1 MSGTDYILG
10 LLAIITGLAIS
21 DMIVSLHG
29 LLINRRHVKWDWL
42 PLVAAACVLLLII
55 STWRHLYVAFQGAM
69 KGPPIWVFVTI
80 LAGNVGLYLAARAAL
95 PDRVGVGES
104 CDLRAHYDFVVRYLW
119 SALALSYATIIVLQ
133 GLEPLLLGTRQFPNT
148 FIHALLAFPVILA
161 LAIWPV
167 RKLHRIVVP
176 LFFLW
181 VCIRVL
187 PARMLIA

>member
-1 MSGTDYILG
+1 MSGADYILG

-55 STWRHLYVAFQGAM
+55 STWRHLYAGFQGAV
-69 KGPPIWVFVTI
+69 KGPPIWIFVTV
-80 LAGNVGLYLAARAAL
+80 LTGNVGLYLAARAAL
-95 PDRVGVGES
+95 PDRVNLGEP
-104 CDLRAHYDFVVRYLW
+104 CDLHAHYDFVDRYLW
-119 SALALSYATIIVLQ
+119 SALGLSYAVFIFLSS
-133 GLEPLLLGTRQFPNT
+133 LEPLLLGTRQFPNT
-148 FIHALLAFPVILA
+148 FVHSLLGLPVILA
-161 LAIWPV
+161 LIIWPN

-181 VCIRVL
+181 TCVRVL
-187 PARMLIA
+187 PARLLIA

>member
-1 MSGTDYILG
+1 MSGADYILG

-55 STWRHLYVAFQGAM
+55 STWRHLYVGFQGAV

-80 LAGNVGLYLAARAAL
+80 LTGNVGLYLAARAAL
-95 PDRVGVGES
+95 PDRVRIGES
-104 CDLRAHYDFVVRYLW
+104 CDLRAHYDFVDRYLW
-119 SALALSYATIIVLQ
+119 SALAMSYATVIVLW
-133 GLEPLLLGTRQFPNT
+133 GLEPLVLGTMQFPNT
-148 FIHALLAFPVILA
+148 FIHALLAFPVLLA

>member
-1 MSGTDYILG
+1 MSGADYILG

-42 PLVAAACVLLLII
+42 PMVTASCILLLII
-55 STWRHLYVAFQGAM
+55 NTWRILYVAFQGAM
-69 KGPPIWVFVTI
+69 KGPPIWVFVLI
-80 LAGNVGLYLAARAAL
+80 LTQNIGLYLAARASL
-95 PDRVGVGES
+95 PDRSSIGEP
-104 CDLRAHYDFVVRYLW
+104 CDLRAHYEFVDRYLW
-119 SALALSYATIIVLQ
+119 SALALSYVVFIFLNALAPIMLGKLQ
-133 GLEPLLLGTRQFPNT
+133 FPRIFYSALLGLP
-148 FIHALLAFPVILA
+148 AILA
-161 LAIWPV
+161 LVIWPN

-187 PARMLIA
+187 PARLLIA

>member
-1 MSGTDYILG
+1 MSGADYILG

-55 STWRHLYVAFQGAM
+55 STWRHLYVGFQGAV

-95 PDRVGVGES
+95 PDRVSIGES
-104 CDLRAHYDFVVRYLW
+104 CDLRAHYDFVDRYLW
-119 SALALSYATIIVLQ
+119 SALTLSYATVIVLQ
-133 GLEPLLLGTRQFPNT
+133 GLEPMLLGTMQFPNT
-148 FIHALLAFPVILA
+148 FLHALLAFPVLLA

-187 PARMLIA
+187 PARMLIM